1 MEIPKQSDFARRPD
15 VVAPVRL
22 IFVNRF
28 FFPDESATS
37 LMLTDLVFSLES
49 EAFERHAISSRSQ
62 YAGGVAAPP
71 RFEQIDGV
79 LIHRMPALEAAQS
92 SLVMRTVNFAIF
104 FVCSFFTVL
113 RIARRDDV
121 IVCLTDPPLGNL
133 ACLVAAR
140 IKRARLVNWV
150 QDIYPEVVTRLGYG
164 SETNWAFK
172 LITSM
177 RNKCWRA
184 ADANVVL
191 GERMA
196 EHLRSCTAPPAR
208 IHVIGNWAEEE
219 ALAPLAPEANP
230 LRAQWGYGTGDCVIG
245 YSGNLGRAHDIA
257 TVLRAVEMLAE
268 RQDKSLRFLFIGGGA
283 KNDELR
289 RRATDLPQVEFRDYQ
304 PRAQLR
310 ESLGVPDI
318 HWLSLSPT
326 LEGLIVPSKF
336 YGAAAVGR
344 PVIFIGD
351 PSGEIPRLIALGQC
365 GRSFLPGQ
373 SAELMHYL
381 LKLSAD
387 RALRERLGR
396 NARAFAEDYLA
407 RGARLAEWARLLRR
421 FAPPGSYEEDGARE
435 QPHASATQAAI
446 S

>member
-1 MEIPKQSDFARRPD
+1 MEIPKQADFARRPD
-15 VVAPVRL
+15 AQPPVRL

-37 LMLTDLVFSLES
+37 LMLTDLVFSLEG
-49 EAFERHAISSRSQ
+49 EAFERHAVTSRSQ
-62 YAGGVAAPP
+62 YAGGVAAPQ
-71 RFEQIDGV
+71 RLEEVDGV
-79 LIHRMPALEAAQS
+79 LIHRMPALAAAQS
-92 SLVMRTVNFAIF
+92 SLVMRAVNFTIF
-104 FVCSFFTVL
+104 FVCSFFAVL
-113 RIARRDDV
+113 RLARRDDV

-133 ACLVAAR
+133 ACLLAAR

-150 QDIYPEVVTRLGYG
+150 QDIYPEVVTGLGYS
-164 SETNWAFK
+164 SETNWVFK

-196 EHLRSCTAPPAR
+196 DHLRSCTAPPAR

-230 LRAQWGYGTGDCVIG
+230 LRAQWGYGPGDCVIG

-257 TVLRAVEMLAE
+257 TVLGTVEMLAE
-268 RQDKSLRFLFIGGGA
+268 RQDTSLRFLFIGGGA
-283 KNDELR
+283 KNDDLQ
-289 RRATDLPQVEFRDYQ
+289 RRATTLPQVEFRDYQ
-304 PRAQLR
+304 PRARLR

-318 HWLSLSPT
+318 HWLSLAPK

-351 PSGEIPRLIALGQC
+351 PSGEIARLIALGQC

-387 RALRERLGR
+387 RPLRERLGR

-407 RGARLAEWARLLRR
+407 RAARLAEWAQLLRR
-421 FAPPGSYEEDGARE
+421 FDPVSSYGEDGMPE
-435 QPHASATQAAI
+435 QAHVSATQAAM

>member
-1 MEIPKQSDFARRPD
+1 MQIPQQADFALRTSAQ
-15 VVAPVRL
+15 APVRL

-37 LMLTDLVFSLES
+37 LMLTDLVFSLEGG
-49 EAFERHAISSRSQ
+49 AFERHAITSRSQ

-71 RFEQIDGV
+71 RQEEINGL
-79 LIHRMPALEAAQS
+79 LIHRMPALAAAQS
-92 SLVMRTVNFAIF
+92 SLIMRAINFAIF
-104 FVCSFFTVL
+104 YVFSFFAVL

-133 ACLVAAR
+133 ACLLAAR
-140 IKRARLVNWV
+140 IKGARLVNWV

-164 SETNWAFK
+164 SEANLVFR
-172 LITSM
+172 LITHL

-184 ADANVVL
+184 ADTNVVL

-196 EHLRSCTAPPAR
+196 EHLRRCTAPPESVQ
-208 IHVIGNWAEEE
+208 VIANWAEED
-219 ALAPLAPEANP
+219 ALAPLAPEDNP
-230 LRAQWGYGTGDCVIG
+230 LRAEWGYGPGDCVIG
-245 YSGNLGRAHDIA
+245 YSGNLGRAHDVA
-257 TVLRAVEMLAE
+257 TMLGAVEMLSE
-268 RQDKSLRFLFIGGGA
+268 VQDKSLRFLFIGGGA

-289 RRATDLPQVEFRDYQ
+289 RRASDLPQVEFRDYQ

-318 HWLSLSPT
+318 HWLSLTPE

-351 PSGEIPRLIALGQC
+351 PRGEISRLIALGQC
-365 GRSFLPGQ
+365 GRSFAPGE
-373 SAELMHYL
+373 STELMHYL
-381 LKLSAD
+381 MKLAAD
-387 RALRERLGR
+387 RPLRDRLGR

-407 RGARLAEWARLLRR
+407 RAARLEEWANLLGK
-421 FAPPGSYEEDGARE
+421 FSPGISSDADGARRH
-435 QPHASATQAAI
+435 PAGLADLAGKS
-446 S
+446 